1 MLSASRW
8 INSITHFYHQLLD
21 WNSDQW
27 VVMILPSKCLNF
39 FPNMKYCVYI
49 QFNLKYWLYLNVNL
63 FLITIADELQ
73 FALRYRQEYTITLY
87 LSQYPVVGVQRQN
100 DEE

>member
-1 MLSASRW
+1 
-8 INSITHFYHQLLD
+8 
-21 WNSDQW
+21 
-27 VVMILPSKCLNF
+27 MIARK
-39 FPNMKYCVYI
+39 MA
-49 QFNLKYWLYLNVNL
+49 
-63 FLITIADELQ
+63 TDELQ